1 MHIYDIADHHTI
13 FKHLNLR
20 SFEKKVNSLPKGLQN
35 LKCFET
41 EILIL
46 NGNEKL
52 PIYLDFLRHSS
63 NGKIIIVSIEFN
75 TVNEKAKFIM
85 SLLTD

>member
-41 EILIL
+41 EILIYMEMKSCL
-46 NGNEKL
+46 YTL
-52 PIYLDFLRHSS
+52 IFFVTPAM
-63 NGKIIIVSIEFN
+63 
-75 TVNEKAKFIM
+75 AK
-85 SLLTD
+85 